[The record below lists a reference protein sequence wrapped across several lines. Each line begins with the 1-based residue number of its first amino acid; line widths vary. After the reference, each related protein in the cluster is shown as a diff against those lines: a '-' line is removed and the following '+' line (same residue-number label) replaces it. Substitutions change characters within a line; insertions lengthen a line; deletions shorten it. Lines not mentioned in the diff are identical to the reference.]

1 MTEYRPF
8 LKEYDEWD
16 GEARASRAAAFRAA
30 STERHRQKV
39 MEDHTLVPR
48 VMSILKLLGRNID
61 HVEPDAMTP
70 EARRLMRGRIQ
81 RARKELLVLRQ
92 QLEPNDE

>member
-1 MTEYRPF
+1 MTEDKPF
-8 LKEYDEWD
+8 LKSYDEWD
-16 GEARASRAAAFRAA
+16 REARATRAAEYSAA
-30 STERHRQKV
+30 CTERHRQKV

-48 VMSILKLLGRNID
+48 VMSILKQLGRNID